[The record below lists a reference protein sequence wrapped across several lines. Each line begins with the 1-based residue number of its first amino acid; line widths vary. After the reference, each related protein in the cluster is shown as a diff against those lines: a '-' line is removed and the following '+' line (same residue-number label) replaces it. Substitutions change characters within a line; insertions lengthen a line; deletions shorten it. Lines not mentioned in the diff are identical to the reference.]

1 MESRQRVGLVVGIV
15 VLSLLCMG
23 WGVWQLGTRFA
34 ELMSQTQVKADA
46 AIKLAESM
54 PGKRAR
60 PFTDNEISA
69 FLAVAKKAELIEDPL
84 QRCLAFPDP
93 PGSHWSHE
101 TVAAYCR
108 YTTQSAISVAELTS
122 LIQNDHTDQVDN
134 RMADALRLQR
144 TQPESRGLLDR
155 TFIMD
160 FRDSSPELRGILD
173 AWKRQ
178 SPNSAFAYAASGDAY
193 VIAAHDARGNAYGR
207 LTSDDQFVSMDRLLQ
222 LADGDFRKAL
232 VLNPQLTPAYAG
244 MIEAGT
250 YGSQGYG
257 IKAAHEGLAVDPSNF
272 SLYVRLMQLSEPKW
286 GGSIRQM
293 QQVATQAQT
302 HVPQDPLL
310 LLLASDAPAYVAS
323 RGDCDCGNISYVPD
337 YRSVFDKAAGFRPLA
352 TAGEIAFRNDHSGSA
367 LGLVYAAEALR
378 FAPNETDSRS
388 TLTYEL
394 AAHGEAA
401 WAKEEGDRLVAAD
414 SSTPD
419 NYDARGKAYEA
430 LPDYPHALDD
440 YNKAFA
446 LDSTNPW
453 PLVQIG
459 LIDVH
464 KTHEWD
470 KAWANANQ
478 LIKLFP
484 DHPEGWILRLSIE
497 KDQPRVGFHDD
508 GIFFLAHFSQDPNQ
522 QAAVREV
529 RQWVAEGKYR

>member
-1 MESRQRVGLVVGIV
+1 MDARRRWLSMTGIVLLVLVRVGILAWHAGR
-15 VLSLLCMG
+15 LQS
-23 WGVWQLGTRFA
+23 WGLAPPFQPSFARAPTRTA
-34 ELMSQTQVKADA
+34 Q
-46 AIKLAESM
+46 
-54 PGKRAR
+54 
-60 PFTDNEISA
+60 PFTPAEVSA
-69 FLAVAKKAELIEDPL
+69 FLAQAKQARVIADPL

-93 PGSHWSHE
+93 PGSHWSRDA
-101 TVAAYCR
+101 VAAYCH
-108 YTTQSAISVAELTS
+108 YTTQSAISADELTT
-122 LIQNDHTDQVDN
+122 LIQNDHADQVDQ
-134 RMADALRLQR
+134 RMADALQAQR
-144 TQPESRGLLDR
+144 TQPEARGLLDR
-155 TFIMD
+155 TYNND
-160 FRDSSPELRGILD
+160 FRDASPDMRGILD

-178 SPNSAFAYAASGDAY
+178 SPNSAFAYAASGVAY
-193 VIAAHDARGNAYGR
+193 VFAARQMRGADTTWR
-207 LTSDDQFVSMDRLLQ
+207 TSGNQFVGMGNLLQ
-222 LADGDFRKAL
+222 RADGDFGNAL
-232 VLNPQLTPAYAG
+232 ALNPQLTPVYAS
-244 MIEAGT
+244 MVESGT
-250 YGSQGYG
+250 YGSRRYG
-257 IKAAHEGLAVDPSNF
+257 FTAAYKGLAVDPANF
-272 SLYVRLMQLSEPKW
+272 AIYVRLMQLSEPKW
-286 GGSIRQM
+286 GGSIARM
-293 QQVATQAQT
+293 QQVAAQAQA
-302 HVPQDPLL
+302 HVPQNPLL
-310 LLLASDAPAYVAS
+310 SLLAADAPAYMAS
-323 RGDCDCGNISYVPD
+323 GNDCDCEDIRYVPD

-367 LGLVYAAEALR
+367 IGLVYAAEALR
-378 FAPNETDSRS
+378 FAPDETNSRS

-401 WAKEEGDRLVAAD
+401 WAKEEGDLLVAAD
-414 SSTPD
+414 PSTPD

-430 LPDYPHALDD
+430 MPDYPHALDD

-464 KTHEWD
+464 KTHDWD
-470 KAWANANQ
+470 QAWANANQ